1 MIISRSCRFAAVCLM
16 TATLT
21 MSAMSGAIAA
31 ADSESDSTSGASE
44 ESSSGSG
51 RDATTTTDHNIT
63 TTTATGA
70 DQPSSTV
77 SAQTYTSA
85 SSSDSTDTTS
95 SAGAASED
103 LSSTDHNV
111 TTTTVSGTGPS
122 STLSAQTNT
131 STSTS
136 DSTDTTSASSDDP
149 ATTTGVQNQT
159 SSFSAQGDETSSTT
173 TSGSDSATSDA
184 PSESD
189 TAESATL
196 STPATTETVT
206 SDVVTTNSVAVT
218 EAAAPVAA
226 PTLQYA
232 IAYLLRTLATT
243 AINLVDAILQLP
255 ADIRAALGISWATPT
270 VESYRALLLST
281 TPNVVLLN
289 LIAPSSVPVGSPGA
303 VSAAPTIYRSIEVD
317 GGITLLAAAL
327 QPQAAAPAF
336 IAAMRPG
343 HSVTGLIADAVTAVA
358 VTVSIWALVYAAL
371 PGLGGLVSFGAVGV
385 RIGYRQSSAGIAL
398 LTPDLARF
406 MRPGPIGVVRSG
418 SLIAVHHRTA
428 AADRTTRHIERVA

>member
-1 MIISRSCRFAAVCLM
+1 M
-16 TATLT
+16 
-21 MSAMSGAIAA
+21 
-31 ADSESDSTSGASE
+31 
-44 ESSSGSG
+44 
-51 RDATTTTDHNIT
+51 
-63 TTTATGA
+63 
-70 DQPSSTV
+70 
-77 SAQTYTSA
+77 
-85 SSSDSTDTTS
+85 
-95 SAGAASED
+95 
-103 LSSTDHNV
+103 
-111 TTTTVSGTGPS
+111 
-122 STLSAQTNT
+122 
-131 STSTS
+131 
-136 DSTDTTSASSDDP
+136 
-149 ATTTGVQNQT
+149 QNQT

-206 SDVVTTNSVAVT
+206 SDVVTNSVAVT

-303 VSAAPTIYRSIEVD
+303 VSAAPTIYRSVEVD

>member
-16 TATLT
+16 TAALT
-21 MSAMSGAIAA
+21 MTAMSGAIAA

-44 ESSSGSG
+44 ESSSSSGS
-51 RDATTTTDHNIT
+51 DATTTTDHNIT

-159 SSFSAQGDETSSTT
+159 SSLSAQGDETSSTT

-184 PSESD
+184 PTESD
-189 TAESATL
+189 TAESTTL
-196 STPATTETVT
+196 STSATTETVT

-218 EAAAPVAA
+218 EAAA

-270 VESYRALLLST
+270 VASYRALLLST

-289 LIAPSSVPVGSPGA
+289 LIAPSSVPVGAPGA

-336 IAAMRPG
+336 IAAMRSG

-418 SLIAVHHRTA
+418 SLVSIHHRTA

>member
-1 MIISRSCRFAAVCLM
+1 MIISPSCRFAAVCLM

-44 ESSSGSG
+44 ESSSSSGS
-51 RDATTTTDHNIT
+51 DATTTTDHNIT

-149 ATTTGVQNQT
+149 ATTTGVQNQA
-159 SSFSAQGDETSSTT
+159 SSFSAQGDETSSNT

-206 SDVVTTNSVAVT
+206 SDAVTTNSVAVT

-303 VSAAPTIYRSIEVD
+303 VSAAPTIYRSVEVD

-418 SLIAVHHRTA
+418 SLVSIHHRTA